1 MFLLDTNV
9 VSEIRKIR
17 LGTADPNVALW
28 ADSVNA
34 GSLYLSAITL
44 LELERGILQLE
55 RKDPRQGSIL
65 RRWLESSV
73 LTEFEGRIFPVDT
86 LVARCCAKL
95 HVPDPRSERDAMI
108 AATARVHGMTVVT
121 RNQGDFLSTGV
132 SLLNPWLIEQYGQ
145 RR

>member
-1 MFLLDTNV
+1 MFILDTNV

-17 LGTADPNVALW
+17 LGTAHPNVTLW

-34 GSLYLSAITL
+34 SSLFLSAITL
-44 LELERGILQLE
+44 LELELGILQLE

-73 LTEFEGRIFPVDT
+73 LPEFEHRILAVD
-86 LVARCCAKL
+86 LRVARCCASL

-121 RNQGDFLSTGV
+121 RNESDFQFTGV
-132 SLLNPWLIEQYGQ
+132 PMLNPWNGLA
-145 RR
+145 